1 MKISVIV
8 PAYNSEN
15 FISETL
21 DCLLSQSLKDIQIV
35 VVDDGSTDG
44 TGKIIKD
51 YAQMHPCILP
61 IYQENAGVSA
71 ARNKG
76 IDCAEGEYILFL
88 DSDDLLSENALSE
101 LCNALDETQ
110 ADIALCRVESFGNSR
125 TSNPLVDSL
134 VKDKY
139 IDCYDKRL
147 LWNFLVSNKCYR
159 TKTLKESGVRF
170 PKMGYS
176 EDGAFFM
183 EFIHT
188 VKPKITGAENA
199 IFKYRRH
206 SASVTHKVNPQLLED
221 FSKSM
226 DMIYACADKN
236 FDGTQTEK
244 QDYLQ
249 EILYKNYSALV
260 NEFYRLLWVSQ
271 GNDSLVAMKERFD
284 FLEAKMSEDTKKK
297 CGLIIKDMGNLIFS
311 KEEIAENPSIS
322 VIIKNP
328 DENFINSLYA
338 QSMPLFEILC
348 SKKDA
353 KGKIVLKFKGN
364 EKLDSR
370 LFKVIALLKHSP
382 KTGFLPDFLIVIG
395 AKILLKIKK

>member
-51 YAQMHPCILP
+51 YAEMHPCILP
-61 IYQENAGVSA
+61 VYQENAGVSA

-101 LCNALDETQ
+101 LCSALDETQ
-110 ADIALCRVESFGNSR
+110 ADIALCRVESFGTDCKR
-125 TSNPLVDSL
+125 NPVVDSL
-134 VKDKY
+134 VKDKH

-147 LWNFLVSNKCYR
+147 LWNFIVSNKCYR
-159 TKTLKESGVRF
+159 AKTLKESGVRF
-170 PKMGYS
+170 PAMGYS

-188 VKPKITGAENA
+188 VKPKITGADNA
-199 IFKYRRH
+199 LFRYRRH
-206 SASVTHKVNPQLLED
+206 SESVTHKVNEMLLSD
-221 FSKSM
+221 FAKSM
-226 DMIYACADKN
+226 DRIYACAEKN
-236 FDGTQTEK
+236 FDGTEEEK
-244 QDYLQ
+244 QEYLQ

-260 NEFYRLLWVSQ
+260 NEFYRLLWVSE
-271 GNDSLVAMKERFD
+271 GDGALICMKERIA
-284 FLEAKMSEDTKKK
+284 FLETKMSNDTKKK
-297 CGLIIKDMGNLIFS
+297 CGLLIKDMGKLIFS
-311 KEEIAENPSIS
+311 KSEIAENPLIS
-322 VIIKNP
+322 VVAKSP
-328 DENFINSLYA
+328 DEAFANSVYA
-338 QSMPLFEILC
+338 QSMPLFEVI
-348 SKKDA
+348 SSAKDA
-353 KGKIVLKFKGN
+353 RGKILLKFKGN
-364 EKLDSR
+364 ERLDSR
-370 LFKVIALLKHSP
+370 LFKVIALLKNSS
-382 KTGFLPDFLIVIG
+382 KTGFLPDFLIVFG

>member
-1 MKISVIV
+1 MKISVII

-21 DCLLSQSLKDIQIV
+21 DCLLNQGDGIQII

-44 TGKIIKD
+44 TGRIIKD
-51 YAQMHPCILP
+51 YAEKHPCILP
-61 IYQENAGVSA
+61 VFQENAGVSA

-88 DSDDLLSENALSE
+88 DSDDLLGNNALKE

-110 ADIALCRVESFGNSR
+110 ADIALCRVESFGNGCA
-125 TSNPLVDSL
+125 SNPVVDSL
-134 VKDKY
+134 VKDKH

-188 VKPKITGAENA
+188 AKPKITGVENA
-199 IFKYRRH
+199 LFRYRRH
-206 SASVTHKVNPQLLED
+206 SASVTHKVNPQLLSD
-221 FSKSM
+221 FAKSM

-236 FDGTQTEK
+236 FDGTQAEK

-249 EILYKNYSALV
+249 EILYKNYSALI
-260 NEFYRLLWVSQ
+260 NEFYRLLWVSE
-271 GNDSLVAMKERFD
+271 GDDALICMKERIA
-284 FLEAKMSEDTKKK
+284 FLETKMSEDTKKK
-297 CGLIIKDMGNLIFS
+297 CRLHIKDMGKLIFS
-311 KEEIAENPSIS
+311 KGEIAENPLIS
-322 VIIKNP
+322 VVAKSP
-328 DENFINSLYA
+328 DKTFINSVYA
-338 QSMPLFEILC
+338 QSMPIFEFIG
-348 SKKDA
+348 KHEKP
-353 KGKIVLKFKGN
+353 KGKIILKFKGN
-364 EKLDSR
+364 ESLDSR
-370 LFKVIALLKHSP
+370 LFKVVALLKNSP